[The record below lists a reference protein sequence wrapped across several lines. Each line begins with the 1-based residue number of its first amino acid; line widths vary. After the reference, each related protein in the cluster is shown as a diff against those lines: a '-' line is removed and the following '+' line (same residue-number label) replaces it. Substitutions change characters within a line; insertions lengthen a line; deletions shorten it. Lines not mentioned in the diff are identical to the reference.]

1 MRVLQAHPSRAFLSP
16 TPAFGFKPAHVQRH
30 HVQIVLL
37 LHHPLTI
44 TIPLIT
50 PLTLLK
56 APVGETPAEEKARKT
71 KEAAAV
77 AEQQRLAKDV
87 AAAEVVRESILLFC
101 GISVLPAVLLER
113 V

>member
-1 MRVLQAHPSRAFLSP
+1 
-16 TPAFGFKPAHVQRH
+16 
-30 HVQIVLL
+30 
-37 LHHPLTI
+37 
-44 TIPLIT
+44 
-50 PLTLLK
+50 
-56 APVGETPAEEKARKT
+56 VGETPAEEKARKT